1 MQVVF
6 WDLHNVFQFLL
17 SYSLLALAL
26 SFLYFFMSRV
36 FIIMNSMFIL
46 FNKSIITY
54 IKKKKFKN
62 HGSSHYFFHL
72 PYGIVSCRAEL
83 RSIISLKHPYEAHC
97 KAFSIAGGSI
107 CLLDRSSWDSDP
119 TLLCLVGERFILY
132 YLCNGWRHLVVF
144 TFSF

>member
-6 WDLHNVFQFLL
+6 WVLHNVFQFLL
-17 SYSLLALAL
+17 SYSLLAWAL
-26 SFLYFFMSRV
+26 SFLYFVMSRV

-54 IKKKKFKN
+54 IKKKFKN